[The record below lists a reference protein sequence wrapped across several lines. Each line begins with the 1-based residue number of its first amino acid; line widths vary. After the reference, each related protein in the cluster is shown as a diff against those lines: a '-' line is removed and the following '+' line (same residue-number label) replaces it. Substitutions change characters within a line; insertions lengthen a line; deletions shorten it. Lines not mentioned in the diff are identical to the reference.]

1 MAQAARALAAYV
13 AEGKP
18 RQPREA
24 PALAEDAVGG
34 RVARERRV
42 VLEDAAVVDIRDVE
56 VPRPVHRDATRK
68 AQAVRAHAVSARV
81 RDGGEAP
88 ALAEDAVG
96 GRVAGE
102 RRV

>member
-13 AEGKP
+13 AEGIPKN
-18 RQPREA
+18 PREA

-42 VLEDAAVVDIRDVE
+42 VLEDAAVGAIRDVE
-56 VPRPVHRDATRK
+56 VARPVHRDTTRS
-68 AQAVRAHAVSARV
+68 AQAVRAQAGVAARTC
-81 RDGGEAP
+81 GEAP

-96 GRVAGE
+96 GRVA
-102 RRV
+102 